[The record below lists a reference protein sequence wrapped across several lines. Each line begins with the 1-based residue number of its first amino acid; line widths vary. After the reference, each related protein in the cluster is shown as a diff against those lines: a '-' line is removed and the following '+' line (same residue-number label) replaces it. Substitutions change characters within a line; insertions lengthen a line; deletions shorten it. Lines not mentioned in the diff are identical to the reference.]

1 MRKIK
6 TGFSTPN
13 SKLVKIGTLAAMF
26 NILPSTINFYTAEGF
41 LRADGRTR
49 GGYRLYDPDKAIA
62 TLKKIESLQNKK
74 RFSLKEIKKL
84 I

>member
-6 TGFSTPN
+6 TGFATPN
-13 SKLVKIGTLAAMF
+13 SHLVKIGTLAAMF
-26 NILPSTINFYTAEGF
+26 NILPSTINFYTSEGF
-41 LRADGRTR
+41 LKADGRSK
-49 GGYRLYDPDKAIA
+49 GGYRLYDPEKA
-62 TLKKIESLQNKK
+62 LKILKQIEILQNKK

>member
-13 SKLVKIGTLAAMF
+13 AKLVKIGTLAAMF
-26 NILPSTINFYTAEGF
+26 NILPSAINFYTSEGF
-41 LRADGRTR
+41 LKADGRTR
-49 GGYRLYDPDKAIA
+49 GGYRLYDPEKAIA